1 MCLSLCAWK
10 CESVRANMPIT
21 ALWITTI
28 KTTIATASRF
38 GLRSLHAAITTT
50 TTTTATN
57 TQNAAHLTG
66 LAATTITTTHRTG
79 KDIAAIH
86 KQFRLCQLQ
95 AARLPQ
101 QPPLSH
107 SSAVTHSLCSLSV
120 LSAGLLQHCPT
131 VALPA

>member
-1 MCLSLCAWK
+1 
-10 CESVRANMPIT
+10 MPIT
-21 ALWITTI
+21 ALWITTT
-28 KTTIATASRF
+28 TTIATASRF

-50 TTTTATN
+50 TTTATN

-66 LAATTITTTHRTG
+66 LAAATITTTHRTG

-101 QPPLSH
+101 QPLLSH

-120 LSAGLLQHCPT
+120 LSAGLLQHCQT